1 MGARK
6 RCYRRCEPGSDVAEC
21 DAQLLN
27 WLGMDRVIEEELLDA
42 DLGTAEEV
50 AASLKSLRQV
60 NRWFG
65 GNRTHRVLLQQ
76 VAERMRRRE
85 MHILE
90 VASGRADVL
99 QSAAKALMHR
109 GMKLKLTLLDRSA
122 QHLPANG
129 EWDRELPAPALLHG
143 DALRIPLPDESV
155 DVVSSCLFVHHLD
168 EQQAALFFREALRV
182 ARVAVVVNDLERER
196 TNYLLARLRALVD
209 TSRMSRHDGPVSV
222 RRSYTRQELKRLI
235 GMTGCDFEVKRR
247 FLFRLG
253 AVVWK

>member
-1 MGARK
+1 
-6 RCYRRCEPGSDVAEC
+6 
-21 DAQLLN
+21 
-27 WLGMDRVIEEELLDA
+27 MDRVIEEELLDA

-50 AASLKSLRQV
+50 AASLESIRQV
-60 NRWFG
+60 NRRFG
-65 GNRTHRVLLQQ
+65 GNRTHRLLLQQ

-90 VASGRADVL
+90 VASGRADVV
-99 QSAAKALMHR
+99 QSAAKALMRR
-109 GMKLKLTLLDRSA
+109 GTKLTLTLLDRSA

-155 DVVSSCLFVHHLD
+155 DVVSSCLFLHHLD
-168 EQQAALFFREALRV
+168 EQQAVLFFREALRV

-196 TNYLLARLRALVD
+196 INYVLARLRALVD

-235 GMTGCDFEVKRR
+235 GNTGCDFEVKRR